1 MNATVYLVV
10 GAFIGLLAILPLR
23 LKHPLDILLNIILGI
38 VGAFLAGWIFTP
50 LFGIRT
56 LEPSYFGVLALLV
69 SAMGSVILLVVFN
82 FLRWG
87 IGQRTSGQS
96 KSRPA

>member
-10 GAFIGLLAILPLR
+10 GGLIGLLVIFPLR
-23 LKHPLDILLNIILGI
+23 LKSPLDILLSIILGI

-56 LEPSYFGVLALLV
+56 LEPIYFSVLALLV
-69 SAMGSVILLVVFN
+69 SVAGSVIVLVGFN
-82 FLRWG
+82 LLRWR
-87 IGQRTSGQS
+87 IAQRTSQL
-96 KSRPA
+96 